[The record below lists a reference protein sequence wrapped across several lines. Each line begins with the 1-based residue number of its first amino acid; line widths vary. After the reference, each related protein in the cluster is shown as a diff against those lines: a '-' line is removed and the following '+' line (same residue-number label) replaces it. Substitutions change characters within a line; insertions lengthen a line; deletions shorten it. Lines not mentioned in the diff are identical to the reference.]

1 MLYWLIPLCFG
12 IISLVVFLY
21 FRVKEQRVKAVI
33 LKGITSLFFIATG
46 ILSFLSS
53 QSPRV
58 TFGVFTIIGL
68 FFGLLG
74 DIFLD
79 IKFITKNYEYLFT
92 ALGFITFGIGHI
104 CFTTGLFLNFYDFSK
119 SVLYI
124 IIPGIATLIC
134 VVLTLL
140 MEKISK
146 IKYGNMKPYV
156 VGYGLVIFFAVFM
169 YFSVALQHGFQLI
182 NLDMMFGGLVLF
194 AFSDLILNN
203 TFFAPNC
210 NTPAYVISNHVV
222 YYIAQFVIAS
232 SLFFLI

>member
-1 MLYWLIPLCFG
+1 MLYWIIPLSLG
-12 IISLVVFLY
+12 IVSLAVFLY
-21 FRVKEQRVKAVI
+21 FRVKEQRVKAVV

-46 ILSFLSS
+46 IVAFLLSKN
-53 QSPRV
+53 PRV
-58 TFGVFTIIGL
+58 TFGVLVIIGL

-74 DIFLD
+74 DVFLD
-79 IKFITKNYEYLFT
+79 IKFITKKHEYLFT

-124 IIPGIATLIC
+124 IIPAIISL
-134 VVLTLL
+134 VFVFLTLL

-156 VGYGLVIFFAVFM
+156 VGYGLVIFFAVTM
-169 YFSVALQHGFQLI
+169 YFSVALEHNFQLI

-194 AFSDLILNN
+194 ALSDLILNN